1 VIQLSDRFVLL
12 REIGSGGMSRVFLGR
27 DETLDRPVAVKVLKT
42 GYAGTD
48 IGARF
53 RREGRTAAK
62 LSHPNIVQVYDAGEG
77 EFEGEE
83 ASFIVMEYVSGGD
96 LKSLVDRGGV
106 LAGDHLSA
114 MGAEV
119 AAGLAHAHERGV
131 IHRDVKPHNILLEER
146 GRARLTD
153 FGIARALD
161 VTQVTQTGFYL
172 GTALY
177 SSPEQLRG
185 ESVTP
190 KSDVYSLGATL
201 YQAAT
206 GEPPFTGAPIEVA
219 SQHVSR
225 EPVPPRELNH
235 EVSGAMQALILSCM
249 SKDSNSRPTADEAR
263 MALLE
268 TGRKADAT
276 LAQENAPAKKSAP
289 PRTPPPAAPPSGMAR
304 EGRRRRS
311 GVVAAILGLVA
322 MLAVIGALAAY
333 TLSGGEKQANSGGQA
348 NGGQAN
354 AQPNDPSAGGRG
366 DQEPSDGQAASA
378 ETSSGA
384 STSASSEASASATSN
399 ASSEAASRDRSS
411 DSGSGPSGDSA
422 EAAAARAVEDV
433 YVTAADGDYG
443 TSYGLLSEDFKA
455 SQATTQAAW
464 GGQFDTLRNIRFVQG
479 PNARVT
485 GNTATVTGTTIAE
498 HTDRTERNT
507 ATWTLVREGEEWKL
521 EDLSIES
528 QELL

>member
-1 VIQLSDRFVLL
+1 MKPLGGRFTLL
-12 REIGSGGMSRVFLGR
+12 REIGSGGMFRVFLGR

-96 LKSLVDRGGV
+96 LKALIDERGV

-225 EPVPPRELNH
+225 EPVPPQEINP
-235 EVSGAMQALILSCM
+235 EVSGAMQALILACM
-249 SKDSNSRPTADEAR
+249 SKDPNSRPTADEAR

-268 TGRKADAT
+268 TGREANAT
-276 LAQENAPAKKSAP
+276 LAQENAPAKKSA
-289 PRTPPPAAPPSGMAR
+289 PPAAPPSGMAR

-311 GVVAAILGLVA
+311 GAVAAILGLVA

-348 NGGQAN
+348 DGGQAN

-366 DQEPSDGQAASA
+366 DQEPSDVQTATP

-384 STSASSEASASATSN
+384 STSASSEASTSATSS
-399 ASSEAASRDRSS
+399 ASSETASRDRSPA
-411 DSGSGPSGDSA
+411 DGSGTSGDSA

-464 GGQFDTLRNIRFVQG
+464 GGQFDTLLNIRFVQG

-498 HTDRTERNT
+498 HTDWTERNT

-528 QELL
+528 QEL

>member
-1 VIQLSDRFVLL
+1 
-12 REIGSGGMSRVFLGR
+12 
-27 DETLDRPVAVKVLKT
+27 
-42 GYAGTD
+42 
-48 IGARF
+48 
-53 RREGRTAAK
+53 
-62 LSHPNIVQVYDAGEG
+62 VYDAGEG

-96 LKSLVDRGGV
+96 LKALIDERGV

-249 SKDSNSRPTADEAR
+249 SKDPDSRPTANEAR

-268 TGRKADAT
+268 TGREANAT
-276 LAQENAPAKKSAP
+276 LAQENAPAKKSAS

-348 NGGQAN
+348 DGGQAN

-384 STSASSEASASATSN
+384 STSASSSASSGASSSASSAASSS
-399 ASSEAASRDRSS
+399 ASSEAASRDQSPAPG
-411 DSGSGPSGDSA
+411 SGGVGPSGGSVEVAAGEA
-422 EAAAARAVEDV
+422 EQAVEDF
-433 YVTAADGDYG
+433 YSLAAQGDYD
-443 TSYGLLSEDFKA
+443 TSYDLLSTGWRQAQFP
-455 SQATTQAAW
+455 SQAKLEGTFAEVEDVTFIEGPTAEVS
-464 GGQFDTLRNIRFVQG
+464 GG
-479 PNARVT
+479 
-485 GNTATVTGTTIAE
+485 TATVTGTTRAE
-498 HTDRTERNT
+498 LTTETQRNRG
-507 ATWTLVREGEEWKL
+507 TWFLVRDNGEWLIDEWDVN
-521 EDLSIES
+521 EI
-528 QELL
+528 